1 MRGQTR
7 LPVGF
12 GAPGGRALP
21 LTALVQQIT
30 ISDEYRT
37 RPRRA
42 AFDSKTHAKERI
54 PQWRDNGA
62 LESTP
67 HD

>member
-1 MRGQTR
+1 MPARFAGWKPVLRR
-7 LPVGF
+7 LT
-12 GAPGGRALP
+12 P
-21 LTALVQQIT
+21 LRVTVT

-37 RPRRA
+37 RPLRA
-42 AFDSKTHAKERI
+42 AFDSKTHANEGI

-62 LESTP
+62 FESTP